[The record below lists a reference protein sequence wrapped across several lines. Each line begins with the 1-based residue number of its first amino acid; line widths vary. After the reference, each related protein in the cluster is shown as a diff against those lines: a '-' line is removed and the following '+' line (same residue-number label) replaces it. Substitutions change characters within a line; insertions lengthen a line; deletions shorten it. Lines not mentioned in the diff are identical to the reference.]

1 MTPRRTPSL
10 LAVTLAALALG
21 PAATAAEPAAP
32 AAPKRIVH
40 AEVVALD
47 QCFMLN
53 RIGAVLPQGM
63 VFALKRDVVHVDDPD
78 GSKKLALEPGKVRLR
93 DAKRARPIVLRA
105 NVGDELRI
113 TFTNLLHKQALPG
126 QPATRE
132 AGVFVMGMNWIG
144 GPGSDAAYAGANSNS
159 IVPPGGKTTYR
170 LYAAVEGTFL
180 LTSSGADAP
189 LISNTGVSNQLM
201 YGLFGAVN
209 VEPTGAVWYRSQVTQ
224 KDLAAASTYPP
235 GQDLPRIDYEAKFPD
250 GTPVLN
256 MLRAAGEANGVP
268 QFDIVYADLTAVIAG
283 PHGGL
288 FPDPPPDVAC
298 NPVYQNDQS
307 RRRPYREIT
316 ILYHDALTITPPFD
330 PNAPGSATAMGAG
343 GEAFA
348 INYGSAAIGSEV
360 LANRIG
366 VGPMASAA
374 EAKFEEFFLSSWVC
388 GDPAMIVDV
397 PANSPKNAPPPPK
410 DPKEPSCPTYNPPA
424 PDDVKTGP
432 KATKAFYPDDP
443 SNVYHSYL
451 HDRTIFRVLHAG
463 SGIPHVHHQHAH
475 QWLRTPLSDK
485 SLLLDSQTIIPGDG
499 FSLEMIYGSGN
510 RNLTA
515 GDSIFHC
522 HFYPHFA
529 AGLWALWR
537 VHDVFEAGT
546 ELDATGRP
554 VPGSRALP
562 DGEIPTGTPI
572 PAVVPMPT
580 LPMAPAPAGI
590 KIVPATGPDG
600 KVLAGAYKAE
610 LKDPAKDKGK
620 NPGYPFFIPGIGG
633 RRAPHPPLDFAIDET
648 TKETL
653 NGGLPRHIILDGTV
667 PYEKHNTL
675 DFTKENGPLTGVE
688 LPEDGTPLEQV
699 AMKFHATPEHASF
712 TPDGKPAKFATN
724 GTGPRQG
731 APYANPGRTLDGK
744 PIDGPVVRYKAADIQ
759 MDVVFN
765 KKGWHYPQQRLIALW
780 GDVKDTLGGARPP
793 EPFFFRA
800 NSGSVI
806 EFWQTNLVPSY
817 YELDDFQVRTP
828 TDVIGQHIHLV
839 KFDVTSSDGAANG
852 FNYEDGTFS
861 PDEVRSRIKLLNET
875 KGLWSF
881 DMKQQT
887 ILKPKTIPFFG
898 SGPGEAWVGA
908 QTTVQRWYADPLLD
922 CQDQD
927 RTLGT
932 VFTHDH
938 FSPSTHQQIGLYAG
952 LLIEPAG
959 SKWLDNSTGAA
970 MGERLAPPFNPN
982 GKPTHDG
989 GPTSWEAVIEPTD
1002 AKLADRSFRE
1012 FALAFQDFSLAY
1024 SATSLGKAVPYTPY
1038 PTAQPPAGKTWGWVD
1053 PTNAIAPPAPPPTQP
1068 PPFPSL
1074 ISSPPEPGT
1083 RTVNYRS
1090 EPVPFRIATGP
1101 AGVVDPNATD
1111 MSQVFRSIPRL
1122 DPQMNVQPVGP
1133 IAKGSPF
1140 NFPKAFAG
1148 AGDFD
1153 PFTPLM
1159 RSYANDRVRVRVLVG
1174 AHHNP
1179 HSFTFQGISW
1189 PVEPNYADS
1198 GFTSTQQMSISEH
1211 FEFHFRV
1218 PPATAVPAKQG
1229 GVPATDYLYQPS
1241 ADTDGVANGVWGLLR
1256 AYDPRAKEK
1265 VPQLIPLPGNDWG
1278 KSPVSAPD
1286 ALQKFYAGIP
1296 KAKVREFHVSAIGL
1310 GQAIAQNPAAAAA
1323 VRDTAPTSD
1332 RLMYALDSDLDPKTW
1347 TLKPDAPFEPL
1358 VLRAHPGDL
1367 IRVTL
1372 TNRFDRKS
1380 PVFSS
1385 PRPFQQAGLAFGS
1398 YDGRTSVNAGLH
1410 PQMLGFDMGRSA
1422 GANAGINPVQTV
1434 GPDSKP
1440 VTYEWYAGRL
1450 EYRADGTVEGT
1461 PIELGVINLLPSD
1474 PSFQHRLGLF
1484 AALVVEPTGSTWT
1497 TDPGTRIAAT
1507 VTDPRTAGRFREFVL
1522 VDSDQT
1528 TTQGV
1533 TSVDYRSDPLG
1544 VRLRPLPKSGGL
1556 SAVDQTAANSNSL
1569 ARNNPTPP
1577 VAYSWYADPA
1587 TPICFAHVG
1596 DRVRFRVLHTYGNDY
1611 DTWVLHGH
1619 AWQTSPFAKNGAELA
1634 ANPFSPWTGCAGQLP
1649 PTGHVDVLLDMAGGH
1664 FRDPGDYLYR
1674 NFSVGG
1680 FQGGQWGIFRVLP
1693 PGSDGLIVR
1702 TAEVQGQAQPAQ
1714 QLVVAGS
1721 VTPLPSGHYA
1731 ATVVVLADGKLV
1743 GKPVP
1748 IDQTTG
1754 AWSLKAPVA
1763 AMPARLEIKSA
1774 GGGTEVLVA
1783 PAVPVPLA
1791 AAAPPTVTQPFI
1803 QTRGQR
1809 FIRPK
1814 PPLTRP

>member
-1 MTPRRTPSL
+1 MTPRRTLSS

-21 PAATAAEPAAP
+21 PAAPAAEPAAAPP
-32 AAPKRIVH
+32 APRRIVR

-53 RIGAVLPQGM
+53 RIGAVMPQGM
-63 VFALKRDVVHVDDPD
+63 IFALKRDVVHVDDPD
-78 GSKKLALEPGKVRLR
+78 GSKKLPLEPGKVRLR
-93 DAKRARPIVLRA
+93 DAKRARPVVLRA

-113 TFTNLLHKQALPG
+113 TFTNLLGKAPLSG
-126 QPATRE
+126 QPPTRE
-132 AGVFVMGMNWIG
+132 AGVTVMGMNWVG
-144 GPGSDAAYAGANSNS
+144 GPGSDAAYAGANPNS
-159 IVPPGGKTTYR
+159 LVAPGGPPKTYR
-170 LYAAVEGTFL
+170 LYAAAEGTFL
-180 LTSSGADAP
+180 LTSSGADVP
-189 LISNTGVSNQLM
+189 LVGNQLM
-201 YGLFGAVN
+201 TGLFGAVN

-224 KDLAAASTYPP
+224 TDLAAASTYPP

-256 MLRAAGEANGVP
+256 MLRAAGDEKGVP
-268 QFDIVYADLTAVIAG
+268 QFDVVYADLTAVIAG
-283 PHGGL
+283 PDGGL
-288 FPDPPPDVAC
+288 FPEPPPDVAC
-298 NPVYQNDQS
+298 NPVYQNAQS

-316 ILYHDALTITPPFD
+316 ILYHDALTVTPPFD
-330 PNAPGSATAMGAG
+330 PNDPASATAMNAG

-366 VGPMASAA
+366 VGPMAGAA
-374 EAKFEEFFLSSWVC
+374 EAKFEEFFLSSWVN

-397 PANSPKNAPPPPK
+397 PANSPKPTPPLPQNPTHPP
-410 DPKEPSCPTYNPPA
+410 CPTYNPPA
-424 PDDVKTGP
+424 PKDVQTGP

-546 ELDATGRP
+546 ELDANGRP

-610 LKDPAKDKGK
+610 LKDPDRDRGK

-633 RRAPHPPLDFAIDET
+633 RRAPHPPLDFAVDET
-648 TKETL
+648 TQEPL
-653 NGGLPRHIILDGTV
+653 HGGLPRHIILDGSV
-667 PYEKHNTL
+667 AYEKHNTL

-688 LPEDGTPLEQV
+688 LPERGTPLELV
-699 AMKFHATPEHASF
+699 AMKFHATGEHPTF

-731 APYANPGRTLDGK
+731 APYANPARTLDGK
-744 PIDGPVVRYKAADIQ
+744 AIDGPVVRYKGADIQ

-765 KKGWHYPQQRLIALW
+765 KKGWHYPQQRIITLW
-780 GDVKDTLGGARPP
+780 GDVKDTLAGNRPP

-806 EFWQTNLVPSY
+806 EFWQTNLIPGY

-861 PDEVRSRIKLLNET
+861 PDEVRTRIALLNKT
-875 KGLWSF
+875 NGLWSF

-887 ILKPKTIPFFG
+887 VLKPKTIPFFG
-898 SGPGEAWVGA
+898 PGPDGAWVGA

-922 CQDQD
+922 CQGQD

-938 FSPSTHQQIGLYAG
+938 FSPSTHQQVGLYAG

-959 SKWLDNSTGAA
+959 SKWLDNGTGAA
-970 MGERLAPPFNPN
+970 MGDRLAPPIGPG
-982 GKPTHDG
+982 GKPTRDG

-1002 AKLADRSFRE
+1002 PKLADRSFRE
-1012 FALAFQDFSLAY
+1012 FALAFQDFHLAY
-1024 SATSLGKAVPYTPY
+1024 DAASVGKAVPYAPYQTP
-1038 PTAQPPAGKTWGWVD
+1038 QPPPNATWGWVD
-1053 PTNAIAPPAPPPTQP
+1053 PANAIASPGGATTVAPT
-1068 PPFPSL
+1068 L
-1074 ISSPPEPGT
+1074 ISTPPEPGT

-1090 EPVPFRIATGP
+1090 EPVPFRVAGP
-1101 AGVVDPNATD
+1101 AGRDPTD
-1111 MSQVFRSIPRL
+1111 LSQAFRSMPRL
-1122 DPQMNVQPVGP
+1122 DPQLNRQPAGP
-1133 IAKGSPF
+1133 IAPNSPF
-1140 NFPKAFAG
+1140 KFPKPFAG
-1148 AGDFD
+1148 AGDYD
-1153 PFTPLM
+1153 PYTPLM
-1159 RSYANDRVRVRVLVG
+1159 RAYADDRVRVRVLVG

-1179 HSFTFQGISW
+1179 HAFTFQGISW
-1189 PVEPNYADS
+1189 PVEPNYPDA

-1211 FEFHFRV
+1211 YEFHFRV
-1218 PPATAVPAKQG
+1218 PPGTAVAAQPGAA
-1229 GVPATDYLYQPS
+1229 PATDYLYQPS

-1265 VPQLIPLPGNDWG
+1265 PQQLVALPGNEWAG
-1278 KSPVSAPD
+1278 SPVSAPD
-1286 ALQKFYAGIP
+1286 ALRKFYDGIP
-1296 KAKVREFHVSAIGL
+1296 KGRVKDYHVSAIGL
-1310 GQAIAQNPAAAAA
+1310 GPAIAQSPAAAAA
-1323 VRDTAPTSD
+1323 VRGLAPTPD
-1332 RLMYALDSDLDPKTW
+1332 RLMYVLDSDLDPATGA
-1347 TLKPDAPFEPL
+1347 LKADAPFEPL

-1367 IRVTL
+1367 VRVTL
-1372 TNRFDRKS
+1372 TNRLDPLQ

-1385 PRPFQQAGLAFGS
+1385 PRPFQVSGLAFGAAS
-1398 YDGRTSVNAGLH
+1398 GFTSFRAGLH
-1410 PQMLGFDMGRSA
+1410 PQLLGLDTGRSA
-1422 GANAGINPVQTV
+1422 GANVGINPVQTV
-1434 GPDSKP
+1434 APRQKP
-1440 VTYEWYAGRL
+1440 ITYEWYAGRL
-1450 EYRADGTVEGT
+1450 EYHANGTVTGT
-1461 PIELGVINLLPSD
+1461 PVEFGVVNLLPSD
-1474 PSFQHRLGLF
+1474 PSFQHPFGLF
-1484 AALVVEPTGSTWT
+1484 AALVVEPAGSVWT
-1497 TDPGTRIAAT
+1497 TDARTRSAAT
-1507 VTDPRTAGRFREFVL
+1507 VTDPRTGSRFREFVL
-1522 VDSDQT
+1522 VGSDQT
-1528 TTQGV
+1528 PTPRVAGV
-1533 TSVDYRSDPLG
+1533 NYRSEPFAY
-1544 VRLRPLPKSGGL
+1544 RYAPLPKGGIG
-1556 SAVDQTAANSNSL
+1556 AVDQTVANSNSL
-1569 ARNNPTPP
+1569 ARKSPPPP
-1577 VAYSWYADPA
+1577 VAHSWFADPT
-1587 TPICFAHVG
+1587 TPICFAHAG

-1611 DTWVLHGH
+1611 DAWVLHGH
-1619 AWQTSPFAKNGAELA
+1619 AWQVLPFARGGTELA

-1649 PTGHVDVLLDMAGGH
+1649 PTGHVDVLLDPAGGH
-1664 FRDPGDYLYR
+1664 SRDPGDYLYR

-1680 FQGGQWGIFRVLP
+1680 FQGGQWGVLRVLP
-1693 PGSDGLIVR
+1693 PGSDGLVVR
-1702 TAEVQGQAQPAQ
+1702 TAEVQEQAGR
-1714 QLVVAGS
+1714 QLVVSGC
-1721 VTPLPSGHYA
+1721 VTPLPGGKYA
-1731 ATVVVLADGKLV
+1731 PTVTVSAN
-1743 GKPVP
+1743 GKPVGGPVP
-1748 IDQTTG
+1748 INPQTG
-1754 AWSLKAPVA
+1754 AWSLTAPLA
-1763 AMPARLEIKSA
+1763 AMPTRLEIKSA

-1783 PAVPVPLA
+1783 PGLGAPAVP
-1791 AAAPPTVTQPFI
+1791 APPAAVAPPLPTEPFA
-1803 QTRGQR
+1803 QARAQR
-1809 FIRPK
+1809 FVRPK
-1814 PPLTRP
+1814 PPPTRQ